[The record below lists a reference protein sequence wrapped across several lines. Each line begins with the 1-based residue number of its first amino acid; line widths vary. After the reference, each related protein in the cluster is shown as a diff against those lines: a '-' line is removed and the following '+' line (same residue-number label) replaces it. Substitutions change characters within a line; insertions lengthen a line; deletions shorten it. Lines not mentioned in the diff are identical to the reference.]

1 MRKNLTLVASLAFAA
16 ALCAGVGAA
25 NVQADA
31 ASVKDGFAITATSVR
46 YDDPAKD
53 GVDSGLRF
61 KVDVPTGATVT
72 NAYTKVTLTPK
83 SGTYEGQSV
92 TSTVPA
98 TVWRKDNSGWNT
110 VMMDIPASDYTTEI
124 TAQAFATINGVEYE
138 TAEVYYSLDEAKKLA
153 AEKMELLL
161 EKELLGATVISRYDS
176 FKETDGSVVM
186 TAEIISVCDIAL
198 TREFEL
204 NYTK

>member
-1 MRKNLTLVASLAFAA
+1 MRERESL
-16 ALCAGVGAA
+16 
-25 NVQADA
+25 
-31 ASVKDGFAITATSVR
+31 
-46 YDDPAKD
+46 
-53 GVDSGLRF
+53 
-61 KVDVPTGATVT
+61 
-72 NAYTKVTLTPK
+72 
-83 SGTYEGQSV
+83 
-92 TSTVPA
+92 
-98 TVWRKDNSGWNT
+98 
-110 VMMDIPASDYTTEI
+110 
-124 TAQAFATINGVEYE
+124 EYE